1 MPSTK
6 QNRVAMQQ
14 VILTVTKN
22 KALTPLIYE
31 MHLVGDVS
39 GVTRAGQFVEIAL
52 DGLYLRRPISVCNYE
67 EGELTIIYKVV
78 GKGTDLMSQMA
89 EGTELNVLTGLG
101 NGFNIDYECD
111 TPLLVGGGVGVP
123 PLYRLTRDLIARG
136 KAVTV
141 VLGFNT
147 ESEIFYAD
155 KFKELGAEVIV
166 ATADGSVGVKGFVT
180 DAIRESGVD
189 ADYFYSCGPLPML
202 KALCQSLSIDGE
214 VSLEERM
221 GCGFGV
227 CMGCSIR
234 TSKGAKRV
242 CKDGPVF
249 KKEEVIW

>member
-1 MPSTK
+1 
-6 QNRVAMQQ
+6 MQR

-22 KALTPLIYE
+22 EALTPLIYK
-31 MHLVGDVS
+31 MQLAGDVS

-52 DGLYLRRPISVCNYE
+52 DGLYLRRPISVCNYDD
-67 EGELTIIYKVV
+67 GELTIIYKVV

-89 EGTELNVLTGLG
+89 EGTQLNVLTGLG
-101 NGFNIDYECD
+101 NGFD
-111 TPLLVGGGVGVP
+111 TEHDCAKPLLVGGGVGVP

-136 KAVTV
+136 KEVTV

-147 ESEIFYAD
+147 ESEIFYAEE
-155 KFKELGAEVIV
+155 FAALGAKVIL

-180 DAIRESGVD
+180 DAIRESGVE

-202 KALCQSLSIDGE
+202 KALCNSLEISGE

-221 GCGFGV
+221 GCGFGI
-227 CMGCSIR
+227 CMGCSIQ
-234 TSKGAKRV
+234 TTKGAKRV

>member
-1 MPSTK
+1 M
-6 QNRVAMQQ
+6 QRV
-14 VILTVTKN
+14 VLTVAKN
-22 KALTPLIYE
+22 VALTPLIYE
-31 MHLVGDVS
+31 MTLVGDVS

-67 EGELTIIYKVV
+67 EGQLTLVYKVV

-89 EGTELNVLTGLG
+89 EGTELDVLTGLG
-101 NGFNIDYECD
+101 NGFDVEYECQK
-111 TPLLVGGGVGVP
+111 PLLVGGGVGVP

-136 KAVTV
+136 KEVSV

-147 ESEIFYAD
+147 ESEIFYAEEFE
-155 KFKELGAEVIV
+155 KLGAKVIL

-180 DAIRESGVD
+180 DAIRESGVEY
-189 ADYFYSCGPLPML
+189 DYFDSCGPLPML
-202 KALCQSLSIDGE
+202 KALCSATTTSGE

-221 GCGFGV
+221 GCGFGI
-227 CMGCSIR
+227 CMGCSIM
-234 TSKGAKRV
+234 TANGAKRV

>member
-1 MPSTK
+1 M
-6 QNRVAMQQ
+6 QRVL
-14 VILTVTKN
+14 LTVTKN
-22 KALTPLIYE
+22 EALTPLIYE
-31 MHLVGDVS
+31 MHLAGDVS

-52 DGLYLRRPISVCNYE
+52 DGLYLRRPISVCNHD

-89 EGTELNVLTGLG
+89 GGTELDVLTGLG
-101 NGFNIDYECD
+101 NGFD
-111 TPLLVGGGVGVP
+111 TEHDCEKPLLVGGGVGVP
-123 PLYRLTRDLIARG
+123 PLYRLTRDLVARG
-136 KAVTV
+136 KDVTV

-147 ESEIFYAD
+147 ESEIFYAE
-155 KFKELGAEVIV
+155 KFEELGAKVIL

-180 DAIRESGVD
+180 DAIRESGVE

-202 KALCQSLSIDGE
+202 KALCNSLEIDGE

-221 GCGFGV
+221 GCGFGI
-227 CMGCSIR
+227 CMGCSIH
-234 TSKGAKRV
+234 TTKGAKRV